1 MVGSRQKFTVQWLI
15 TYIGLFHTFSDEKA
29 VELQQPLK
37 GPPIVKAKSK
47 DFSGREKCQRW
58 SKEEFKKLRKS
69 EKMMESLMLCLK
81 ELSQSPAK
89 HLQVAPLR
97 HLQSREEL
105 ALSRGALI

>member
-37 GPPIVKAKSK
+37 GPPIVKANSK

-69 EKMMESLMLCLK
+69 EKMMEAVLK
-81 ELSQSPAK
+81 GTVPVPCKAPAGR
-89 HLQVAPLR
+89 PT
-97 HLQSREEL
+97 ETL
-105 ALSRGALI
+105 AEQGGTGSV